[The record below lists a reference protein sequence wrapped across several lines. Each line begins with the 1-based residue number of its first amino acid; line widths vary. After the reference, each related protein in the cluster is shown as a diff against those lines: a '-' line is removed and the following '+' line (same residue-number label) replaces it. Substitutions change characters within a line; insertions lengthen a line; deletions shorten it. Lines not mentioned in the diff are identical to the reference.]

1 MTTIRTIPPSNYLPP
16 TARDIKELAEKVK
29 LKTFS
34 NDLVEDLC
42 NIQAGGNYVP
52 ESKIAEKLKNNTNLD
67 KYLTTDAAGYF
78 KYKRTY
84 LKDSNGNYVDDKD
97 QARTLASY
105 KEVKYHSNIQ
115 EFTRN
120 LNFDGIPG
128 VSPLEKSLGLVKL
141 LSSQCGGESSGDP
154 KYSDNLP
161 IFNQNQ
167 QDLAKKINQTFETVS
182 NLDQH
187 EKELLDFTNPSG
199 EKGALAMAEDMLS
212 GKEVM
217 LKIKRTLDKLVKL
230 RTGKQVKLTPDSNGE
245 EIRYRPIKDF
255 SEVDRLNSEEFIYG
269 KKYLNYRII
278 SGTSTIR
285 ERCSRQEKKM
295 LLYILIDCS
304 GSMQSDNA
312 FLKAGGV
319 LMNRLKAV
327 LQGEAEVL
335 FSFFEQE
342 LGEEYTASSDSLPD
356 VKNLMNQIKYENFGG
371 GGTAI
376 ANCTKE
382 AVERVNK
389 RLANNP
395 NLTRPELLVVT
406 DGCDNTTALKA
417 SDLGGI
423 TLHTIIVGGHNEH
436 LLKVARQSGGVAIS
450 NI

>member
-1 MTTIRTIPPSNYLPP
+1 MTTIRTIPPLNYLPP
-16 TARDIKELAEKVK
+16 TSRDIKEMAEKVK
-29 LKTFS
+29 LATFS
-34 NDLVEDLC
+34 TDLVEDLC
-42 NIQAGGNYVP
+42 NIQAGGSYVS
-52 ESKIAEKLKNNTNLD
+52 ESKIVEKLKNNTNLD
-67 KYLTTDAAGYF
+67 RYLTTDSSGDF
-78 KYKRTY
+78 RYKGTY
-84 LKDSNGNYVDDKD
+84 LKDSNGSYVSNKD

-105 KEVKYHSNIQ
+105 EEVKYHSNINS
-115 EFTRN
+115 FTRN

-128 VSPLEKSLGLVKL
+128 ISPLEKSLGLVKL
-141 LSSQCGGESSGDP
+141 LSSQNGGESSDDP
-154 KYSDNLP
+154 QYSNNLP
-161 IFNQNQ
+161 IFNQSQ
-167 QDLAKKINQTFETVS
+167 QDLAKKINETFETIS

-187 EKELLDFTNPSG
+187 EKQLLDFTNPSG

-230 RTGKQVKLTPDSNGE
+230 RTGKQVKLTPDSNGVE
-245 EIRYRPIKDF
+245 VRYRPIKDF
-255 SEVDRLNSEEFIYG
+255 SEIDRLNSEEFIYG
-269 KKYLNYRII
+269 KKYLYYRVI

-295 LLYILIDCS
+295 LLYILVDCS
-304 GSMQSDNA
+304 GSMKSENA

-327 LQGEAEVL
+327 LLGEAEVS

-342 LGEEYTASSDSLPD
+342 LGEEYTASTDSLLD
-356 VKNLMNQIKYENFGG
+356 VRNLMSQIKYENFGG

-382 AVERVNK
+382 AIKRVNK

-395 NLTRPELLVVT
+395 GLTKPELLVVT